1 MIDFFPENDI
11 SNNTVTFRIQC
22 DIIDGLLQGLKDKSD
37 KNVESIINQILRSYV
52 VWYNPASQGGY
63 IPFSKWLISR
73 IFNNLSDQQMDT
85 IAKENVEYD
94 VKGQMYM
101 CGRQYNMAS
110 ILNFICDW
118 CKASGFPY
126 RHDADNGNDICVL
139 RFDLG
144 QNWPVFSAKFIRKI
158 AEHLGEEKKLDI
170 EVMSKTLIVKMQR

>member
-1 MIDFFPENDI
+1 VTDFFPENDI
-11 SNNTVTFRIQC
+11 SNNTVTFRIQR
-22 DIIDGLLQGLKDKSD
+22 DIIDGLSQGLKYKSD
-37 KNVESIINQILRSYV
+37 KNVELIINQILRSYV
-52 VWYNPASQGGY
+52 VWYNPASQGGT